1 MSRVALSI
9 SCDKRKIVN
18 GNIPLGK
25 REKSYLFGAFVFYQC
40 SKNPSLSFTDP
51 PKFLKQ
57 PSRETKSEGQ
67 RVSLECQIEGK
78 PKPTVTWLKDGAEVN
93 STGDSRITA
102 SNNLD
107 TWTLNITKLNR
118 TDEGNY
124 TCHASNPLD
133 NKTSTTAQLT
143 VNCKSLS
150 FVTPRHTLSRK
161 QTQKTK
167 FNNSVRF
174 LKRNITN

>member
-1 MSRVALSI
+1 M
-9 SCDKRKIVN
+9 
-18 GNIPLGK
+18 
-25 REKSYLFGAFVFYQC
+25 
-40 SKNPSLSFTDP
+40 
-51 PKFLKQ
+51 
-57 PSRETKSEGQ
+57 
-67 RVSLECQIEGK
+67 ECQIEGK

-107 TWTLNITKLNR
+107 TWTLNITQLNR

-124 TCHASNPLD
+124 TCQANNSLE
-133 NKTSTTAQLT
+133 NKTSATVQLT

-150 FVTPRHTLSRK
+150 FVTPRHTLSCK
-161 QTQKTK
+161 HTQTTK

-174 LKRNITN
+174 LKRNSNNYIFLSRNAAANCSIFKHTKQFYDKQE